1 MGLISAV
8 ESMGRKSFRTPLK
21 GVEQLVTGKWDKAFK
36 TFKSMPGEANRSASK
51 IAHKVGIRGWVGK
64 HPNESIGALVAMIY
78 GGWAAAGAYGGAA
91 AGGGGAAAGGGSGA
105 AGAAGGSGGGI
116 FSSLGGMFG
125 SGGSGASGATGAT
138 GATGASGGGFG
149 SGVMNWLGGSSFGG
163 SGAGGAGGGGGM
175 SNFGMLQAGSSALSS
190 IGSFITGNSEAK
202 AMQKAQKEQWKQQ
215 MINTREQYR
224 QLGQAEQF
232 ANQEYHD
239 QLIQNQASLMQQRGQ
254 VELLAGATHTGGAS
268 INSMLSDLT
277 GQAGRNQAAIIN
289 DYENQV
295 DSFINTAKAIQSG
308 GQMEQRS
315 FNKPSAWG
323 SLASGVMNA
332 TSAYMSGAQKGQ
344 MFADAFKNS
353 RTYSSGL
360 GS

>member
-1 MGLISAV
+1 MGLVKSV

-51 IAHKVGIRGWVGK
+51 IAHSVGIRGWVGK

-78 GGWAAAGAYGGAA
+78 GGWAAAGAYGGSAA
-91 AGGGGAAAGGGSGA
+91 AGS
-105 AGAAGGSGGGI
+105 AGAAGGSSAAGASGGGGGL

-125 SGGSGASGATGAT
+125 GGSSAAGASGATGAAGT
-138 GATGASGGGFG
+138 TGASGGGFG

-163 SGAGGAGGGGGM
+163 SSGSGM
-175 SNFGMLQAGSSALSS
+175 SNFGMLQAGSSVLSS

-202 AMQKAQKEQWKQQ
+202 AMQEAQKKQWKEQ
-215 MINTREQYR
+215 MRNTREQYR
-224 QLGQAEQF
+224 QLGEAEQF

-239 QLIQNQASLMQQRGQ
+239 QLLQNQVSLMQQRGQ

-277 GQAGRNQAAIIN
+277 GQAGRNQSAIVN

-295 DSFINTAKAIQSG
+295 ASFVNTAKAIQSG

-323 SLASGVMNA
+323 SLANGLVNA
-332 TSAYMSGAQKGQ
+332 TSSYMSGAQKGQ
-344 MFADAFKNS
+344 AFGDAYRNS
-353 RTYSSGL
+353 RTYSSGI
-360 GS
+360 GR